1 MTMFNIPL
9 FLTGFFF
16 GTFKFLFAHWTTFGA
31 AAGMGYDPH
40 YYEIFISV
48 TSGAWISMA
57 VFYFLSELLMK
68 RAAKK
73 RHNAYHQA
81 KELGIELVAKKKFTR
96 VNKGLVK
103 MKRTLG
109 IYGVTLLAPLF
120 LSIPIGSIVCAKF
133 FGHKRRT
140 FPLMLI
146 FTASYSFVMCFLI
159 WLLQ

>member
-1 MTMFNIPL
+1 MMLNIPL

-31 AAGMGYDPH
+31 AAGMGYEPH

-48 TSGAWISMA
+48 TSGGWVSMT

-73 RHNAYHQA
+73 RHEKYLAS
-81 KELGIELVAKKKFTR
+81 KTSGIPIPFKRKFTR
-96 VNKGLVK
+96 INKILVK
-103 MKRTLG
+103 MKRGLG
-109 IYGVTLLAPLF
+109 IYGLTVFAPLF

-133 FGHKRRT
+133 FGHDRRT
-140 FPLMLI
+140 FPLMLL
-146 FTASYSFVMCFLI
+146 FSGLYSFLMCFLI
-159 WLLQ
+159 WLAQ